1 MESKNIK
8 TNGDIDETLL
18 TLDASGLG
26 AIVGSSQR
34 RLFDEAETAQ
44 EHDSGLNAED
54 DY

>member
-1 MESKNIK
+1 MEPKNIK
-8 TNGDIDETLL
+8 TSGDIDKTLL
-18 TLDASGLG
+18 TLDASCLG

-44 EHDSGLNAED
+44 EHDGGLDAED